1 MRPRRRQPAGM
12 IVRGLGRRVY
22 YGWSIV
28 VALGITTIVSYGTS
42 QYLFGL
48 LVDPVAREFGW
59 SRAAIGTAYAGT
71 VLVSGIA
78 GVALGVALDRFGA
91 RIIMSLGSLITAVSL
106 LLLAHVRTL
115 PEFTLLWTVGMGL
128 GTALTL
134 YTVSFTVVA
143 NWFERRRADALSLL
157 TFMGAFSSTVFYPF
171 TGILIAAF
179 GWRGAL
185 EVLAAVQLLVALPL
199 HALIVR
205 RHPEDLGLFPDGA
218 ATRGRVSPQHG
229 VSLAGALRSASFWL
243 LTAAIALSFFAGTVV
258 LTEHIAY
265 LISLGYAPA
274 FAATLAGAFGL
285 AYLPGRWFV
294 AYAGRRVS
302 LARLFALVFTV
313 EALGI
318 VMLATL
324 HRLPGVIAYV
334 LTFGAAYG
342 ATAPLRGAIVA
353 ERFGRRSYGA
363 IIAAQGVPVGIVAA
377 SGPIVAGRLI
387 DLAGYAPALWSS
399 VAALVLAAVV
409 VLVPARAPAGF
420 APEATGTEP
429 AG

>member
-1 MRPRRRQPAGM
+1 M

-22 YGWSIV
+22 YGWPIV

-48 LVDPVAREFGW
+48 LVDPVTREFGW

-71 VLVSGIA
+71 VLVSGCA
-78 GVALGVALDRFGA
+78 GLGLGPALDRFGA
-91 RIIMSLGSLITAVSL
+91 RLLMSIGSLITALSL
-106 LLLAHVRTL
+106 LLLAHVQT
-115 PEFTLLWTVGMGL
+115 PAQFTLVWTLGMGL

-143 NWFERRRADALSLL
+143 NWFERRRTDALSTL
-157 TFMGAFSSTVFYPF
+157 TFMGAFSSTIFYPF
-171 TGILIAAF
+171 TGMLIGAL

-185 EVLAAVQLLVALPL
+185 DVLAAVQLLIALPL

-205 RHPEDLGLFPDGA
+205 RHPEDHGLLPDGEA
-218 ATRGRVSPQHG
+218 DRGPSTAQDG
-229 VSLAGALRSASFWL
+229 VTLADALRSASFWL
-243 LTAAIALSFFAGTVV
+243 LTAALALSFFAGTVV

-265 LISLGYAPA
+265 LIALGYAPA

-294 AYAGRRVS
+294 AYASRRIS
-302 LARLFALVFTV
+302 LARLFALVFAV
-313 EALGI
+313 EAFGI
-318 VMLATL
+318 VLLVTQ
-324 HRLPGVIAYV
+324 HQLPGVIGYV

-377 SGPIVAGRLI
+377 AGPIVAGRLI
-387 DLAGYAPALWSS
+387 DLAGYGPALGSS
-399 VAALVLAAVV
+399 IAALALAAAVM
-409 VLVPARAPAGF
+409 LVPARATFTPARDS
-420 APEATGTEP
+420 
-429 AG
+429 